1 MDILDDIERN
11 DTPEKLRHT
20 PSGLLLVPQ
29 PSSDAADPL
38 NWPLRKKVGILGL
51 VSVCTWIGIAQT
63 LANQSGFFAQAQVYH
78 KSASE
83 LSYSAS
89 AGIAGL
95 ATGPFLWAILAQRV
109 GRSSCIFWGLLGML
123 GCSVWSACMTGENDY
138 IPFIISRW
146 VGGTFGSVAST
157 IGAGI
162 VLDLFF
168 LHQRGKAFAVYGVCT
183 LFGVQFGPTLS
194 GFIVEYAPWS
204 VQFWWG
210 VGAEGSLAIIVF
222 FFLEETGFSRD
233 GKVYPP
239 LPKEWISNRI
249 ATFLPGTA
257 TVPRTKEDG
266 RRSAKTLLLV
276 AACPVTI
283 LTSAVLFLAF
293 GWAVG
298 VVTLTSVFLGSP
310 IEEGGYS
317 FSALQV
323 ACFTFVQWLGVAA
336 AETWGFFL
344 NDRIPLWFTRR
355 YCNGVWKPENRLFP
369 LLCMPAILLPTALGI
384 FGAGL
389 QYHLHYMVLG
399 LAIFLLQL
407 TEVSLVPV
415 IVNYGVECFTDHSQ
429 EVVTILN
436 FWRLALGVAIP
447 FFIGEW
453 QATVGTAWVFGMM
466 ALFSIFAFFLAGLL
480 AWKGD
485 TLRRYSFNSLQKSEG
500 GVQLIDH

>member
-1 MDILDDIERN
+1 MDIPDLERS
-11 DTPEKLRHT
+11 DVQKLKHT

-29 PSSDAADPL
+29 PSNDPADPL
-38 NWPLRKKVGILGL
+38 NWPLRKKIGIMAL

-63 LANQSGFFAQAQVYH
+63 LANQSGFFAQAKTYH
-78 KSASE
+78 KTANE

-95 ATGPFLWAILAQRV
+95 ATGPFLWAILAQRI

-123 GCSVWSACMTGENDY
+123 GCSVWSACMTGEHHY

-146 VGGTFGSVAST
+146 LGGTFGSVAST
-157 IGAGI
+157 IGAGF

-168 LHQRGKAFAVYGVCT
+168 LHQRGKAFAVYSVCT

-194 GFIVEYAPWS
+194 GFIVQYAPWS
-204 VQFWWG
+204 IQFWWG
-210 VGAEGSLAIIVF
+210 VGVEGVLAIVVF
-222 FFLEETGFSRD
+222 IFLQETGFSRD
-233 GKVYPP
+233 GRVYPP
-239 LPKEWISNRI
+239 LPKEWLPNRI
-249 ATFLPGTA
+249 VTFFPGTA
-257 TVPRTKEDG
+257 TVPRSKADG
-266 RRSAKTLLLV
+266 RRSAKALLLI
-276 AACPVTI
+276 AACPVTF
-283 LTSAVLFLAF
+283 TTGAVLFLAF

-298 VVTLTSVFLGSP
+298 VVTLTSVFLETP
-310 IEEGGYS
+310 LEDGGYS

-323 ACFTFVQWLGVAA
+323 ACFTFIQWLGVAA
-336 AETWGFFL
+336 AETWGMFL

-355 YCNGVWKPENRLFP
+355 YCDGIWKPENRLFP
-369 LLCMPAILLPTALGI
+369 LLCMPAVCLPIALGL

-407 TEVSLVPV
+407 SEVSLVPV

-436 FWRLALGVAIP
+436 FCRLALGVVIP
-447 FFIGEW
+447 FFIDQWEI
-453 QATVGTAWVFGMM
+453 TVGIAWVFGMM
-466 ALFSIFAFFLAGLL
+466 ALFSIFAFSLAGLL
-480 AWKGD
+480 AWKGEKI
-485 TLRRYSFNSLQKSEG
+485 RSYSFATLQKSEG
-500 GVQLIDH
+500 GVQLVDH